1 MEDCIFCKII
11 AGEIPSTKVYEDDEV
26 LAFLDI
32 SQVTPGHTLVVPKKH
47 VANIYEYDTDL
58 AAKVFSRIPMLARAI
73 KNSNPNILG
82 LNILNNNGEVAYQS
96 VFHSHI
102 HLIPRYSKKEG
113 FGLRFYYNSS
123 KYDSKK
129 LQEIANQI
137 ASKVEK

>member
-1 MEDCIFCKII
+1 M
-11 AGEIPSTKVYEDDEV
+11 T
-26 LAFLDI
+26 
-32 SQVTPGHTLVVPKKH
+32 
-47 VANIYEYDTDL
+47 NIYEYDTDL

-113 FGLRFYYNSS
+113 FGLRFDDNSS